1 VRRSSIT
8 VVLTLT
14 SSITSGIASSTHGGS
29 PPLEGRFW
37 KVVLVDLWGRS
48 AQALAVVTYVLIIVV
63 WLTAL
68 VHSIIVN
75 RRERKASMEAKVV
88 PA

>member
-1 VRRSSIT
+1 VILIT
-8 VVLTLT
+8 NMKTFLEAMGVNGGL
-14 SSITSGIASSTHGGS
+14 AS
-29 PPLEGRFW
+29 
-37 KVVLVDLWGRS
+37 VI
-48 AQALAVVTYVLIIVV
+48 YVLIVVV

-88 PA
+88 PT